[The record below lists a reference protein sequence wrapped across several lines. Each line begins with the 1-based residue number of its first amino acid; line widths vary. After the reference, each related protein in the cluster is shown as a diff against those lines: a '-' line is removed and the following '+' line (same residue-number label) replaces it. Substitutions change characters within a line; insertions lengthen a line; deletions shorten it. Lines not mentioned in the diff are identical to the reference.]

1 MTNYSSRFCNLFFNS
16 DLHATRFTLAIAE
29 IIWAVTLF
37 WPGDTFIRPIYS
49 EMSRLASEELWGFV
63 FVCSSLIQFY
73 IIIDGRY
80 HTRFATFFAGWNFS
94 LWLYVTISMYM
105 SVYPPPAAISGE
117 TALTLAAGWV
127 WVRSGYVSTGRRSTD
142 YQ

>member
-29 IIWAVTLF
+29 IFWAVALF
-37 WPGDTFIRPIYS
+37 WPGDTFIRPTYS

-73 IIIDGRY
+73 IIIDIRL
-80 HTRFATFFAGWNFS
+80 S
-94 LWLYVTISMYM
+94 
-105 SVYPPPAAISGE
+105 
-117 TALTLAAGWV
+117 
-127 WVRSGYVSTGRRSTD
+127 
-142 YQ
+142 

>member
-1 MTNYSSRFCNLFFNS
+1 MVKYRSRFSNIFFNS
-16 DLHATRFTLAIAE
+16 DLHATRFTLAFAE
-29 IIWAVTLF
+29 IIWAVMLF
-37 WPGDTFIRPIYS
+37 WPGDTFTRPTYS

-80 HTRFATFFAGWNFS
+80 HTRFDTFFAGWSFS

-117 TALTLAAGWV
+117 AALTLAASWV

-142 YQ
+142 Y